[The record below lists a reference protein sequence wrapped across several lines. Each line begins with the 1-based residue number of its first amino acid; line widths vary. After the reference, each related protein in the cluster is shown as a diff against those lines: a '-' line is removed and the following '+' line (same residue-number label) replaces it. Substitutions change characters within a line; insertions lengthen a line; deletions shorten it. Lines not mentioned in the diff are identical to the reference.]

1 MGANNDCR
9 DGRVRKPDYM
19 LPGDAP
25 MKLKGS
31 LTEQKIREELIA
43 SQRAVLEQGTYP
55 KLTSR
60 LRDLFR
66 NIHTAFVLAW
76 TPEQLE
82 DIFDV
87 LVDGQQVV
95 SLEIPKFDAES
106 TVSVQTAQEYARAL
120 RGRPNVL
127 RLTVAMDLAHD
138 KANWFS

>member
-1 MGANNDCR
+1 
-9 DGRVRKPDYM
+9 
-19 LPGDAP
+19 